1 MYGFLIG
8 IAVFF
13 GTLAYAS
20 TAEAYLCSRPIQPDV
35 PDGNSSNV
43 SEMKNAE
50 YEINSYLS
58 EITEYVDCLSRE
70 AQDAASEGEQLRD
83 NWNNEVSEFNGN

>member
-1 MYGFLIG
+1 M
-8 IAVFF
+8 
-13 GTLAYAS
+13 LAYAS

-35 PDGNSSNV
+35 PDGSSSNV

-50 YEINSYLS
+50 NEINSYLS
-58 EITEYVDCLSRE
+58 EITDYVDCLSRE

-83 NWNNEVSEFNGN
+83 NWNNEVSKFNGN